1 MKKVMSA
8 LSLIGLGAIF
18 FFSAPI
24 TSEAVGCGSVPSE
37 NWGVCGEWEGETECF
52 PVSVFP
58 NCMGIYY

>member
-1 MKKVMSA
+1 MKKVMSV

-24 TSEAVGCGSVPSE
+24 ASEAGGCISVPVE
-37 NWGVCGEWEGETECF
+37 NWGICGTWEGVTECF

-58 NCMGIYY
+58 DCKGVYY